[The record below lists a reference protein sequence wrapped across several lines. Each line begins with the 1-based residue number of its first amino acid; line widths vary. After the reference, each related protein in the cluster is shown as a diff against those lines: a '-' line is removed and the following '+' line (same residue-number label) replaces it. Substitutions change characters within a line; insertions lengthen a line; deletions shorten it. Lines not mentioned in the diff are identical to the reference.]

1 MALQRTPPALR
12 GAEAAAEDE
21 EHEVFPCGVCAKD
34 VPWNARAMQC
44 AFCCDWFHVADP
56 VCVLMPE
63 NLYEAYRGNEAYEQ
77 ASWYCLPCNEKVA
90 QLIANPMQCEESA
103 DKLKA
108 AEKRASVRLKKITDL
123 EKKLEASQ
131 NEVARLKADAAAAP
145 QADQVPTHA
154 VVPQQAAE
162 TQTAATDIPIRVV
175 QGYRDPLS
183 MFYVFNPT
191 YKDMSPEP
199 LVKKEVKVPSTEH
212 ILQLRKVLFHD
223 RPDLAKQIVDPTLAP
238 YARDAKRLGK
248 IPTSDEWKAAEEND
262 MMTVLHFKYEN
273 CPVFR
278 RELYR
283 SREQYLAH
291 SLPSGHKDDK
301 WSTSMDREDTMSQT
315 DLKFPGQNLYGQLLM
330 RLRDE
335 KVAELS
341 TEFDGIDLGPEP
353 NILLPSRTGERRWA
367 DRDSQPR
374 CYRCGEEGHLQ
385 ATCTLPPGL
394 RCYTCG
400 DLGHKARD
408 CLNNSPI
415 MSGDGNAIKE
425 PVSLFKRTV
434 VRPCLRDIRG
444 SQQPNNAHQNVA
456 TGVNAVPMGP
466 PLATQQLG
474 PPVPQSQLQQRH
486 IFPAPAAGPPPV
498 PQLQQRHI
506 FPAPTAAAQPPA
518 QATQPAV
525 AAMPPLQHQQLAAT
539 DMSRMDARLDG
550 IVYVVADMSK
560 CIKTLSEFVHN
571 NMLADQTSHLAAP
584 QSYLGAT
591 HHGMRHG
598 RTGNSIW

>member
-1 MALQRTPPALR
+1 MSLQRTPPALR
-12 GAEAAAEDE
+12 GAEGGADELVTDAEEDE
-21 EHEVFPCGVCAKD
+21 EHVISLCGVCAKD
-34 VPWNARAMQC
+34 VPWNATAMLC
-44 AFCCDWFHVADP
+44 KFCGDWFHVADP
-56 VCVLMPE
+56 VCETMPE

-90 QLIANPMQCEESA
+90 QFIANPMQGEESA
-103 DKLKA
+103 AKLKA
-108 AEKRASVRLKKITDL
+108 AEKRACTRLKKITDL

-131 NEVARLKADAAAAP
+131 NEVARLKADAEAAP

-154 VVPQQAAE
+154 AVPQQAAE
-162 TQTAATDIPIRVV
+162 TQTAAADIPIRVV

-199 LVKKEVKVPSTEH
+199 LVKEEVTVPSTEH
-212 ILQLRKVLFHD
+212 IHQLRKVLFHD
-223 RPDLAKQIVDPTLAP
+223 RPELAKQIVDPTLAP

-248 IPTSDEWKAAEEND
+248 ITTSDEWKAAEEND
-262 MMTVLHFKYEN
+262 MMTVLRFKYQN

-283 SREQYLAH
+283 SRAQYLAH

-301 WSTSMDREDTMSQT
+301 WSTSMDREDTMRQT

-330 RLRDE
+330 QLRDE

-341 TEFDGIDLGPEP
+341 TEFEDIDLGPEP
-353 NILLPSRTGERRWA
+353 NIILPSRTGERRWA
-367 DRDSQPR
+367 DRGSQPR

-425 PVSLFKRTV
+425 PVSLLKRTV

-444 SQQPNNAHQNVA
+444 SQQPNNVHQNVA
-456 TGVNAVPMGP
+456 TGVNAVPVGP
-466 PLATQQLG
+466 QVPASQQLG
-474 PPVPQSQLQQRH
+474 PL
-486 IFPAPAAGPPPV
+486 V

-506 FPAPTAAAQPPA
+506 FQAAAAQPPA

-525 AAMPPLQHQQLAAT
+525 AMPPPQHQQPAAT
-539 DMSRMDARLDG
+539 DMSRMEARLDG
-550 IVYVVADMSK
+550 IVYVVADVSK
-560 CIKTLSEFVHN
+560 CMKTLSEFVHN
-571 NMLADQTSHLAAP
+571 NMCADQTSHFAAP

-591 HHGMRHG
+591 HRGMRHG
-598 RTGNSIW
+598 GTGSSRW